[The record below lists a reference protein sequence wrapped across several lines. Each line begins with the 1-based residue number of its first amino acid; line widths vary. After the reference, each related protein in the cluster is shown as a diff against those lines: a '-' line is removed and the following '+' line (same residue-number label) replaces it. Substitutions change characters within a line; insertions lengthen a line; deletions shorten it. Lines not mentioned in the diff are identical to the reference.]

1 MAKAKDDV
9 LIETSKT
16 LLELTFAKDAMAYGA
31 LFKSDYAYAFEQNK
45 AKLLLEIM
53 VDNRPLFSISTSN
66 KPVENVEL
74 VV

>member
-1 MAKAKDDV
+1 MAKAKDDG
-9 LIETSKT
+9 LIETTKT

-31 LFKSDYAYAFEQNK
+31 LFKSNYAYAFEQEQ

-53 VDNRPLFSISTSN
+53 VDNRPLFTISTSN

-74 VV
+74 VI